1 MSSTSALAS
10 SSASSLVGASSSS
23 SISSSSPSSSTPPS
37 TASPPQKKKLVGWQ
51 HSAAGS
57 LGGMTGAIVTS
68 PFDVV
73 KTRLQSD
80 LFRHSVQPL
89 KDTAKA
95 VTARTGIS
103 GTLWQFVDTVYLIRR
118 IGVEEGWKALYK
130 GLGPSLVGI
139 IPARAI
145 NFYFYPT
152 SKAYLAKQF
161 PNAPTEKA
169 GQTAED
175 SPLIHLSAAVI
186 AGIMTS
192 TGTNP
197 IWVVKT
203 RLQLSAR
210 KKPPGIPSASIPATS
225 SLLPKTI
232 ANSVAALAQS
242 TSASTSTVATS
253 TAASAAAPAATRAS
267 VSPALAMTMDII
279 RKEGI
284 VGLYRGLSASYLGV
298 SEGVIQW
305 VLYERFKR
313 IGKTTTSSLDQ
324 QSLLSYVGSIV
335 GASGGAKAVAS
346 LITYPHEVIRTRLRQ
361 PAINGVVKY
370 NGLLQT
376 LRLVMKE
383 EGVASLYGGLTAHMF
398 RVVPNAAC
406 MFLIYELVAG
416 KLTAAA

>member
-1 MSSTSALAS
+1 MASTSALPS
-10 SSASSLVGASSSS
+10 SSASSLVGPS
-23 SISSSSPSSSTPPS
+23 SIPAPSPSSNTPPS
-37 TASPPQKKKLVGWQ
+37 TTSPPQKKKLIGWQ

-57 LGGMTGAIVTS
+57 LGGMAGAIVTS

-80 LFRHSVQPL
+80 LFRHSAQPL
-89 KDTAKA
+89 KDAATA
-95 VTARTGIS
+95 VPARTGIR

-169 GQTAED
+169 GQTSED

-210 KKPPGIPSASIPATS
+210 KRTPSAVAASIPAAS
-225 SLLPKTI
+225 SPLPKTI
-232 ANSVAALAQS
+232 ASSAAALAR
-242 TSASTSTVATS
+242 SATASSAT
-253 TAASAAAPAATRAS
+253 TATTSAAAAASLAPPAGARAP
-267 VSPALAMTMDII
+267 VSALTMTMDII
-279 RKEGI
+279 RKEGF

-313 IGKTTTSSLDQ
+313 IGATSTSSLEQ
-324 QSLLSYVGSIV
+324 QPLLSYIGSIV

-376 LRLVMKE
+376 LRLVVKE
-383 EGVASLYGGLTAHMF
+383 EGVANLYGGLTAHMF

-406 MFLIYELVAG
+406 MFLIYELVAA

>member
-1 MSSTSALAS
+1 M
-10 SSASSLVGASSSS
+10 ASSSS
-23 SISSSSPSSSTPPS
+23 SPTSYLTGSKSTSISSAEASSSTPPDVV
-37 TASPPQKKKLVGWQ
+37 SPPEVKKKKLVGWQ

-57 LGGMTGAIVTS
+57 VGGMAGAIVTS

-80 LFRHSVQPL
+80 LFRHTASEPIKKAISATQ
-89 KDTAKA
+89 KDA
-95 VTARTGIS
+95 ARSGVR
-103 GTLWQFVDTVYLIRR
+103 GTLYQFVDTVYLIRR

-161 PNAPTEKA
+161 PNAPVEQV
-169 GQTAED
+169 GQTSED

-186 AGIMTS
+186 AGIMTA

-203 RLQLSAR
+203 RLQLSAKR
-210 KKPPGIPSASIPATS
+210 KQNGLPPSSSIVSPSPA
-225 SLLPKTI
+225 
-232 ANSVAALAQS
+232 S
-242 TSASTSTVATS
+242 TSASPLPGPIAK
-253 TAASAAAPAATRAS
+253 SAAALAKTAPVSTSAAATPTAMPNAFS
-267 VSPALAMTMDII
+267 MTMDII

-284 VGLYRGLSASYLGV
+284 TGLYRGLSASYLGV

-313 IGKTTTSSLDQ
+313 LTSSTSFDSSN
-324 QSLLSYVGSIV
+324 QSVLSYMGSIV

-361 PAINGVVKY
+361 PAINGIVKY
-370 NGLLQT
+370 TGLVQT
-376 LRLVMKE
+376 LKLVIKE
-383 EGVASLYGGLTAHMF
+383 EGAASLYGGLTAHLF

-416 KLTAAA
+416 KLGS

>member
-1 MSSTSALAS
+1 MAS
-10 SSASSLVGASSSS
+10 SSTIPKPISFSPGSA
-23 SISSSSPSSSTPPS
+23 SISSADPSSSTPPS
-37 TASPPQKKKLVGWQ
+37 TVTPPEPKQRKLVGWQ

-80 LFRHSVQPL
+80 LFRHSAEPSKSSQQSL
-89 KDTAKA
+89 
-95 VTARTGIS
+95 RS
-103 GTLWQFVDTVYLIRR
+103 GVRGSLYQFVDTVYLIRR

-152 SKAYLAKQF
+152 SKAYLARQF
-161 PNAPTEKA
+161 PNAPREKA

-175 SPLIHLSAAVI
+175 SPVVHLGAAVI
-186 AGIMTS
+186 AGIMTA

-210 KKPPGIPSASIPATS
+210 RKQSPVVAAATS
-225 SLLPKTI
+225 SAPNSGLPGPI
-232 ANSVAALAQS
+232 AKSAAALAQS
-242 TSASTSTVATS
+242 ASAQAAASTSAAAV
-253 TAASAAAPAATRAS
+253 ASAPAGRSALG
-267 VSPALAMTMDII
+267 PAVTMTMDII

-284 VGLYRGLSASYLGV
+284 TGLYRGLSASYLGV

-313 IGKTTTSSLDQ
+313 LSSSTTSLEQ
-324 QSLLSYVGSIV
+324 QSVLSYIGSIV

-361 PAINGVVKY
+361 PTVGGVKKY
-370 NGLLQT
+370 TGLVQT
-376 LRLVMKE
+376 LKLVIKE
-383 EGVASLYGGLTAHMF
+383 EGAASLYGGLTAHMF

-416 KLTAAA
+416 KLAK

>member
-1 MSSTSALAS
+1 MTSTTESTSS
-10 SSASSLVGASSSS
+10 NFPPNEEVT
-23 SISSSSPSSSTPPS
+23 ISSGERRE
-37 TASPPQKKKLVGWQ
+37 KKQLQGWQ

-80 LFRHSVQPL
+80 MFRHSSDV
-89 KDTAKA
+89 
-95 VTARTGIS
+95 GIQQTTRQGGRVS
-103 GTLWQFVDTVYLIRR
+103 GVMYHFVDTVYLIRR
-118 IGVEEGWKALYK
+118 IAVEEGWKALYK

-152 SKAYLAKQF
+152 SKAYLAKTF

-169 GQTAED
+169 SQTAED
-175 SPLIHLSAAVI
+175 SPVIHLGAAVI

-203 RLQLSAR
+203 RLQLSAHNTQ
-210 KKPPGIPSASIPATS
+210 KEASALKAAKSPLPSSIASSAMALSRAASTTTTQRQS
-225 SLLPKTI
+225 SLT
-232 ANSVAALAQS
+232 
-242 TSASTSTVATS
+242 
-253 TAASAAAPAATRAS
+253 
-267 VSPALAMTMDII
+267 PALTMTMDIFRKDGI
-279 RKEGI
+279 R
-284 VGLYRGLSASYLGV
+284 GLYKGLSASYLGV

-313 IGKTTTSSLDQ
+313 LGQMKSTQLQD
-324 QSLLSYVGSIV
+324 QSLFSYIPQII

-361 PAINGVVKY
+361 SAPIPGGPPKY
-370 NGLLQT
+370 TGLMQT
-376 LRLVMKE
+376 LKIVMKE
-383 EGVASLYGGLTAHMF
+383 EGVRALYGGLTAHLF

-406 MFLIYELVAG
+406 MFLIYEIVAA
-416 KLTAAA
+416 KLGS

>member
-1 MSSTSALAS
+1 S
-10 SSASSLVGASSSS
+10 
-23 SISSSSPSSSTPPS
+23 
-37 TASPPQKKKLVGWQ
+37 KKKKQLQGWK

-80 LFRHSVQPL
+80 MFKHHDSLPTKTIRRGGAWH
-89 KDTAKA
+89 
-95 VTARTGIS
+95 
-103 GTLWQFVDTVYLIRR
+103 FVDTVYMIRR
-118 IGVEEGWKALYK
+118 IAVDEGWRALYK

-152 SKAYLAKQF
+152 SKAYLAERF
-161 PNAPTEKA
+161 PNAPTEKE

-175 SPLIHLSAAVI
+175 SPLIHLGAAVI
-186 AGIMTS
+186 AGITTA

-210 KKPPGIPSASIPATS
+210 KIQPSSSSPILQPSPIPSS
-225 SLLPKTI
+225 SGLPKPI
-232 ANSVAALAQS
+232 IQSIAALPHLPSS
-242 TSASTSTVATS
+242 TPSSSITPSRLSA
-253 TAASAAAPAATRAS
+253 
-267 VSPALAMTMDII
+267 LDMTLQII
-279 RKEGI
+279 RQEGFR
-284 VGLYRGLSASYLGV
+284 GLYRGLSASYLGV

-313 IGKTTTSSLDQ
+313 LNSDKPPSSKS
-324 QSLLSYVGSIV
+324 QSLAAYITGIV
-335 GASGGAKAVAS
+335 SASGGAKAVAS
-346 LITYPHEVIRTRLRQ
+346 LITYPHEVVRTRLRQ
-361 PAINGVVKY
+361 PDVGGKKRY
-370 NGLLQT
+370 TGLIQC
-376 LRLVMKE
+376 LRLVIKE
-383 EGVASLYGGLTAHMF
+383 EGVKGLYGGLTAHMF

-406 MFLIYELVAG
+406 MFLIYELVAERLG
-416 KLTAAA
+416 S